1 MIIENSFELPMS
13 PAEAW
18 PLLTDGALAV
28 KLGPAGMR
36 FMIERFAESLKNQVL
51 AAGANDP

>member
-1 MIIENSFELPMS
+1 MS

>member
-1 MIIENSFELPMS
+1 MS

-28 KLGPAGMR
+28 KLGPGMR
-36 FMIERFAESLKNQVL
+36 FMIERFAESLKKQVL

>member
-1 MIIENSFELPMS
+1 MS

-18 PLLTDGALAV
+18 PVLTDGALAA

-36 FMIERFAESLKNQVL
+36 FMTERLAESLKKQVL